1 VTPVHLPETREADA
15 TGTVAATYRDI
26 RVVLGLPF
34 VNLVYRYLAT
44 TPGLLERAWAELRP
58 NLLHEATDSLA
69 SELVPFPVGTV
80 VPIPAASLAAARFAG
95 ERAALGAATL
105 AAYARANTRNLLA
118 VHALLD
124 GNSGPEVRAS
134 VEIPA
139 PLAADDQP
147 VLPMADLDALPPE
160 ATAILME
167 MSLAI
172 TGPEEP
178 TLVPS
183 LPRHFA
189 QPPCLLAL
197 LWAALRPDLT
207 NGATDAPARSL
218 ADRGRE
224 LARRLPYGVRPI
236 EDPRARLVLG
246 RFVRAVSKMLVV
258 AELMCRALTEA
269 WPPNEELQAGTA
281 SRST

>member
-69 SELVPFPVGTV
+69 SKLVAFAAGTV
-80 VPIPAASLAAARFAG
+80 VPIPAASLAAAGFAG
-95 ERAALGAATL
+95 ERAVLGAATL

-124 GNSGPEVRAS
+124 GNSGPQVRAS

-139 PLAADDQP
+139 PLAADNQP
-147 VLPMADLDALPPE
+147 VLPMADLDRLPPE

-189 QPPCLLAL
+189 EPPCLLAL
-197 LWAALRPDLT
+197 LWAALRPALASEAADV
-207 NGATDAPARSL
+207 PACTL
-218 ADRGRE
+218 AERGRA
-224 LARRLPYGVRPI
+224 LACRLPYGVRPI
-236 EDPRARLVLG
+236 EDPRARVVLD
-246 RFVRAVSKMLVV
+246 RFVGAVSKTLVV
-258 AELMCRALTEA
+258 GDLMCRALTEA
-269 WPPNEELQAGTA
+269 WPPNEGLQAGTG
-281 SRST
+281 SRPT